1 MWLSLAL
8 GQDLL
13 GHLQDAVSL
22 LLVVQPSELPSD
34 QLAHLLLGH
43 LVRDLQFVLAPRGV
57 VVEGAA
63 AAHGHQRHLFVL
75 LCSAKA
81 GQTFEQR
88 KVIDA

>member
-1 MWLSLAL
+1 L

-22 LLVVQPSELPSD
+22 LLVAEPLELPVD

-43 LVRDLQFVLAPRGV
+43 LVRDLQFMLAPHGV

-63 AAHGHQRHLFVL
+63 AAHGHQHHLLVL

-81 GQTFEQR
+81 GRTFEQR